1 VNDHDPG
8 IIGAVLGSYRITA
21 ELSTGG
27 MGTVYRAQ
35 HEILGRP
42 AAVKLLRPELAT
54 NVELVQ
60 RFFTEAKAASAI
72 HHPGIVEVFDFGYTS
87 DDRAYLIMEFLEGES
102 LARRLHARGGRIA
115 EHEAAQ
121 ITRGIASALTAAHN
135 KGIIHRDLKP
145 DNVFLVPDPDVPTGE
160 RPKLLDFGIAKLAG
174 HLAEHRTQTGALI
187 GTPLYMAPEQAR
199 AAGTIDHRAD
209 LYSLGCM
216 LYQML
221 VGQPPFVAAGSGEII
236 ALHLFTE
243 PEPPSKRVP
252 VTAELDA
259 IVMRLLDKEPAGRF
273 QSAAEVSDALGDA
286 FGFVSGRMSAPLS
299 ALEMSR
305 SGPHL
310 QSLPV
315 VTLLDERPPDSGPRT
330 SRMPLIA
337 GAVTLAVAIIAV
349 VFFVLARS
357 SDATPPAEPAQP
369 AAQVP
374 APASPA
380 VADKPA
386 IADKPAAPKPH
397 VDVAKP
403 HVDVAKPH
411 VDVAKP
417 ATPPPPHRP
426 AAVVKRP
433 PIATPPSHSTGPVV
447 HPDSPTGGPVV
458 HPDVKPAGPV
468 TDQNSPIEN
477 NIGDSKDAKP

>member
-1 VNDHDPG
+1 
-8 IIGAVLGSYRITA
+8 
-21 ELSTGG
+21 

-42 AAVKLLRPELAT
+42 AAVKLLRPELAA

-72 HHPGIVEVFDFGYTS
+72 HHPGIIEVFDFGYTS

-102 LARRLHARGGRIA
+102 LARRLHTRGGRLA

-121 ITRGIASALTAAHN
+121 ITRGIASALTAAHA

-145 DNVFLVPDPDVPTGE
+145 DNVFLVPDPDMPSGE
-160 RPKLLDFGIAKLAG
+160 RPKVLDFGIAKLAS
-174 HLAEHRTQTGALI
+174 HLTEHRTQTGALI

-199 AAGTIDHRAD
+199 AAQAIDHRAD
-209 LYSLGCM
+209 LYSLGCI

-243 PEPPSKRVP
+243 PEPPSRRVP
-252 VTAELDA
+252 VTPELDA
-259 IVMRLLDKEPAGRF
+259 IVMRLLDKEPRTRF
-273 QSAAEVSDALGDA
+273 QSAAEVSDALGNL
-286 FGFVSGRMSAPLS
+286 FGLVGGRMPAPLS

-310 QSLPV
+310 QTPLPIV
-315 VTLLDERPPDSGPRT
+315 SILDERPTGSEQRP
-330 SRMPLIA
+330 SRMPIIA

-357 SDATPPAEPAQP
+357 SDSTPPTEPVAPAVQQP
-369 AAQVP
+369 APV
-374 APASPA
+374 SP
-380 VADKPA
+380 VVV
-386 IADKPAAPKPH
+386 DKPAAPPT
-397 VDVAKP
+397 AKP
-403 HVDVAKPH
+403 HVDVVKPPPPPAPPPH
-411 VDVAKP
+411 KP
-417 ATPPPPHRP
+417 AT
-426 AAVVKRP
+426 AVVKRP
-433 PIATPPSHSTGPVV
+433 AIAAPPPPHSNGPIV

-468 TDQNSPIEN
+468 TDNNSPIEKD
-477 NIGDSKDAKP
+477 IGEPKDPKP